1 MLQFSIMQQGRSCI
15 FVLPSQFPFFSHFMQ
30 YRRFNMKKQ
39 VAIYGLLMAAL
50 LALSACSAV
59 QQAATSGGEAPA
71 AAGKLGEIQAAGKL
85 VVGTSADY
93 PPYESIDADGNFV
106 GFDMDLQDMPFDTLI
121 ASVQEGKIDAIIAA
135 MQATAERDEQVD
147 FTIPYRMTKDAFIGA
162 GDTAIVINTAE
173 DAAGKSIGAQTGT
186 VQERWI
192 QEKLVAAGLTSAD
205 QVFSYERADQA
216 ALDVANGRIELLL
229 MDAEPAMALAEQNG
243 LKVLLVT
250 ETTAEGG
257 KSIAILD
264 GETAFKAEL
273 DRIIQALIDDGTVQQ
288 IQEANGLP

>member
-1 MLQFSIMQQGRSCI
+1 
-15 FVLPSQFPFFSHFMQ
+15 
-30 YRRFNMKKQ
+30 MKKQ

-106 GFDMDLQDMPFDTLI
+106 GFDMDLMRAIGEQLGVEVEFQDMPFDTLI

-192 QEKLVAAGLTSAD
+192 QEKLVAAGLTSSD

>member
-1 MLQFSIMQQGRSCI
+1 
-15 FVLPSQFPFFSHFMQ
+15 
-30 YRRFNMKKQ
+30 MKKQ
-39 VAIYGLLMAAL
+39 AAIYIMLIVAL
-50 LALSACSAV
+50 LALSACTPV
-59 QQAATSGGEAPA
+59 RPAATSGGGDAPA
-71 AAGKLGEIQAAGKL
+71 ATGKLAEIQAAGKL

-93 PPYESIDADGNFV
+93 PPYESIDADGNFI
-106 GFDMDLQDMPFDTLI
+106 GFDMDLIRAIGAELGVEVEIQDMPFDTLI
-121 ASVQEGKIDAIIAA
+121 ASVQEGKIDAVIAA

-162 GDTAIVINTAE
+162 GDTAIVIEQAA

-192 QEKLVAAGLTSAD
+192 QENLVATGLTAAD
-205 QVFSYERADQA
+205 QISSYERADLA

-229 MDAEPAMALAEQNG
+229 MDAEPAVTLAEQNG
-243 LKVLLVT
+243 LKILLIT

-264 GETAFKAEL
+264 GATDLKAEL
-273 DRIIQALIDDGTVQQ
+273 DRIIQQLIDDGTVQR
-288 IQEANGLP
+288 IQEENGLP

>member
-1 MLQFSIMQQGRSCI
+1 
-15 FVLPSQFPFFSHFMQ
+15 
-30 YRRFNMKKQ
+30 MKKQ
-39 VAIYGLLMAAL
+39 AVLYILLIAAL
-50 LALSACSAV
+50 LTLSACVPVAP
-59 QQAATSGGEAPA
+59 AATSGGEAPA
-71 AAGKLGEIQAAGKL
+71 AATGKLAEIQAAGKL

-106 GFDMDLQDMPFDTLI
+106 GFDMDLARAVGEQLGVEVEILDMPFDTLI

-147 FTIPYRMTKDAFIGA
+147 FSIPYRMTKDAFVGA
-162 GDTAIVINTAE
+162 GDTAIVIEEAL
-173 DAAGKSIGAQTGT
+173 DAAGKSIGVQTGT

-192 QEKLVAAGLTSAD
+192 QTNLVEAGLTAAD

-229 MDAEPAMALAEQNG
+229 MDAEPALALAEQNG
-243 LKVLLVT
+243 LKMLLIT

-264 GETAFKAEL
+264 GATDLKAEL
-273 DRIIQALIDDGTVQQ
+273 DRIIQALIDDGTMQQ

>member
-1 MLQFSIMQQGRSCI
+1 
-15 FVLPSQFPFFSHFMQ
+15 
-30 YRRFNMKKQ
+30 MKKQ

-50 LALSACSAV
+50 LALSACTAV
-59 QQAATSGGEAPA
+59 QPAATSGGEAPA
-71 AAGKLGEIQAAGKL
+71 ATGKLGEIQAAGKL

-106 GFDMDLQDMPFDTLI
+106 GFDMDLARAIGEQLGVEVEFQDMPFDTLI

-147 FTIPYRMTKDAFIGA
+147 FSIPYRMTKDAFIGA
-162 GDTAIVINTAE
+162 GDTAIVIETAE
-173 DAAGKSIGAQTGT
+173 DAAGKSIGVQTGT

-229 MDAEPAMALAEQNG
+229 MDAEPAVTLAEQNG
-243 LKVLLVT
+243 LKVLLIT

-273 DRIIQALIDDGTVQQ
+273 DRIIQALIDDGTLQQ